1 MNQAITSTNV
11 VLNIAISPT
20 LSLIPS
26 SLIMLEKPIVGYN
39 NKLKASDETMK
50 FGLNKNV
57 NYYGTT
63 SNSGQPKKIHQDSVI
78 SPHLDT
84 LDDKPIDTQ
93 IIPAATHKE
102 IISKGT
108 TSKAVTPSSNLQIV
122 LAGSVIAGI
131 SISKYLL

>member
-63 SNSGQPKKIHQDSVI
+63 SNQSKKIHQDSVI